1 MKKIMFGSISEWDI
15 GLDGIV
21 YDTVEALKDAQR
33 VALVICGIEDSFEEL
48 EGEGLVGF
56 EEIEV
61 LSVSDDFTKLR
72 EANRARQ
79 AVWPG
84 GSAADAPFRTIEFG
98 EEAGEL
104 LGAVKKLMRAQ
115 RGIAGNVGKS
125 IEDLKM
131 NVLEEIGDVL
141 ISLDLMTDA
150 IGVDIRDCIPMKFNK
165 TSRKVGLPVF
175 MDADWELTSSDGQA
189 PSGPQLDLFPR

>member
-1 MKKIMFGSISEWDI
+1 MNKKIMYGSISEWDI
-15 GLDGIV
+15 GLDGVV
-21 YDTVEALKDAQR
+21 YDTVAELQTAQR
-33 VALVICGIEDSFEEL
+33 ARLIEGDIDASFEEL
-48 EGEGLVGF
+48 EAEGLVGF

-61 LSVSDDFTKLR
+61 MMTNNDFEKLR

-84 GSAADAPFRTIEFG
+84 GSSADAPFRTIEFG

-125 IEDLKM
+125 LEDLKM

-165 TSRKVGLPVF
+165 TSRKVGLKVF
-175 MDADWELTSSDGQA
+175 MDENWELA
-189 PSGPQLDLFPR
+189 PDSAR

>member
-1 MKKIMFGSISEWDI
+1 MHKLSVYKSITEWDI
-15 GLDGIV
+15 GLD
-21 YDTVEALKDAQR
+21 DKLFLTEEALEEAQI
-33 VALVICGIEDSFEEL
+33 AGLEASGIEDNFRDLQDGNLVSYVMVNVI
-48 EGEGLVGF
+48 GEYPD
-56 EEIEV
+56 
-61 LSVSDDFTKLR
+61 DDFAKLR
-72 EANRARQ
+72 AANRARQ

-115 RGIAGNVGKS
+115 RGIAGNVGKP
-125 IEDLKM
+125 IDVLEM
-131 NVLEEIGDVL
+131 AVLEEIGDVL

-165 TSRKVGLPVF
+165 TSAKVGLDVF
-175 MDADWELTSSDGQA
+175 MDQNWTWGTVDL
-189 PSGPQLDLFPR
+189 PLLDTE